1 MSLESGCL
9 SYLGGFFGPF
19 VDILIS
25 EQALNVSWAP
35 QPTAWDPSRQPPQ
48 ELAV

>member
-1 MSLESGCL
+1 MSLESL
-9 SYLGGFFGPF
+9 PYLGGFFGPF

-25 EQALNVSWAP
+25 EQALNVSCAP
-35 QPTAWDPSRQPPQ
+35 QPTPWVPSPQPPQ